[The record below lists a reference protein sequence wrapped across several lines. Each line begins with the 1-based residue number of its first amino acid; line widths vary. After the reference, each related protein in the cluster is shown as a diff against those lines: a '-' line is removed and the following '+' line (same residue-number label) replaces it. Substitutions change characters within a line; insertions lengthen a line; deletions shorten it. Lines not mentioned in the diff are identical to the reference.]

1 MVVRPSGRLIW
12 VRFVQSANACCLMIC
27 VFSGIVTSVSPV
39 APANAY
45 APISVRLDGNVTPV
59 NVVKFAKLWGAIT
72 FTPSGISISV
82 SFGQPENTF
91 PYS

>member
-1 MVVRPSGRLIW
+1 MR
-12 VRFVQSANACCLMIC
+12 
-27 VFSGIVTSVSPV
+27 PV

-45 APISVRLDGNVTPV
+45 APISVRLDGNVTLV
-59 NVVKFAKLWGAIT
+59 SVVKLAKLWGAIT
-72 FTPSGISISV
+72 FTPSGISIPV